1 MFISL
6 IELLEECTI
15 DDIEILGCAFKALV
29 NIIND
34 NLKNNDDVMTDMF
47 MRLDKMLNLFGEECD
62 IILTS
67 SEISP
72 EEAAEIQSLR
82 AVINAVINVCPEE
95 EYECTYKSCLRK
107 FKSKDQLDNHIQKR
121 HR

>member
-1 MFISL
+1 MSEMFS
-6 IELLEECTI
+6 
-15 DDIEILGCAFKALV
+15 K
-29 NIIND
+29 
-34 NLKNNDDVMTDMF
+34 
-47 MRLDKMLNLFGEECD
+47 LDKLLNVFGEECD

-72 EEAAEIQSLR
+72 EEASEIQSLR

-95 EYECTYKSCLRK
+95 EYACTYKSCLRK
-107 FKSKDQLDNHIQKR
+107 FKSKDQLEHHIQKR